1 MARASR
7 WMLRRYTPG
16 VILKPTDVR
25 GRPPLSARVVLA
37 LAALA
42 IAGAVV
48 ILAPSLTWGHWIA
61 RLVVR
66 ETSLAV
72 SAAAAAAVVLLRGRA
87 GRMER
92 GLRVGSLLAF
102 VIGLVPFVGAWAVS
116 RRGAAEVSLGQYL
129 TFGRPLPVVAIDR
142 DVVLDPARPSL
153 TADVYHGAG
162 PAPRPLVV
170 AIHGGSWRGGDKGEG
185 DHSWRSLAAGGYTVV
200 DVRYRLAP
208 AHPFPQG
215 IGDVKCLVG
224 RLREQATRHGIDGGR
239 IALLGR
245 SAGGQIALIAAY
257 SAGDERVPP
266 TCAVEDR
273 PVQAVVSFYGPT
285 DLVWGYRNPM
295 VPDVI
300 QGNESL
306 RLYLGGSPE
315 ERPEAYRLG
324 SALSWADRRLPPT
337 LLVHGSGDQLVR
349 EHHSKQLDEGLRQ
362 SGQSV
367 ELLVIPFA
375 EHGFDVRAGGAGE
388 QVARQALLRFLAR
401 TLDPSGGLTG
411 GRLLR

>member
-1 MARASR
+1 MIPEPRNPNG
-7 WMLRRYTPG
+7 RRP
-16 VILKPTDVR
+16 IAVR
-25 GRPPLSARVVLA
+25 LGIA

-48 ILAPSLTWGHWIA
+48 ILAPTLTWGHWIA

-72 SAAAAAAVVLLRGRA
+72 SVVAAAALVLLRGRS

-92 GLRVGSLLAF
+92 GTRVGSVLAV
-102 VIGLVPFVGAWAVS
+102 VIGLGPFVGPWVTL
-116 RRGAAEVSLGQYL
+116 RPGKDISLVQYL
-129 TFGRPLPVVAIDR
+129 TFGRPLPPVAFDR
-142 DVVLDPARPSL
+142 DVLLDPARPSL
-153 TADVYHGAG
+153 TADVFHGVG
-162 PAPRPLVV
+162 PAPRPFVV

-185 DHSWRSLAAGGYTVV
+185 AHAWRYLAAAGYTVV

-208 AHPFPQG
+208 EHPFPQG

-224 RLREQATRHGIDGGR
+224 RLREQAARFGIDAGR
-239 IALLGR
+239 AALLGR
-245 SAGGQIALIAAY
+245 SAGGQIALLAAY
-257 SAGDERVPP
+257 TAGDERVPP

-273 PVQAVVSFYGPT
+273 PVQAVISYYGPT

-315 ERPEAYRLG
+315 ERPDSYRLG
-324 SALSWADRRLPPT
+324 SALSWADRALPPT
-337 LLVHGSGDQLVR
+337 LLIHGSGDQLVR
-349 EHHSKQLDEGLRQ
+349 DYHAKSLAAGLSRT
-362 SGQSV
+362 GHAV

-375 EHGFDVRAGGAGE
+375 EHGFDVRAGGIGE
-388 QVARQALLRFLAR
+388 QIARQALLRLLAS
-401 TLDPSGGLTG
+401 TLAP
-411 GRLLR
+411 